1 MPCGKKDKETILI
14 ADDQPENM
22 QLLLECLEGEGYTVY
37 VAKNGLSAME
47 RAIYA
52 HPDLIILDV
61 MMPVMNGFE
70 ACRRLKETAG
80 VRDIPVLFMSALSDS
95 ADRVEGF
102 DAGGVD
108 YITKPIFIKEVLAR
122 VRTHLQLIRS
132 MRELKNAL
140 ETKDALLSVM
150 IQTPQMPLTTD
161 IVDLKTLMRDVHYQ
175 RSEQEQD
182 AFFETIQGAARR
194 TMLLA
199 REVFRWAES
208 RRDHA

>member
-132 MRELKNAL
+132 MRELQNAL

-175 RSEQEQD
+175 RSEEEQD

>member
-140 ETKDALLSVM
+140 ETKDALLSV
-150 IQTPQMPLTTD
+150 
-161 IVDLKTLMRDVHYQ
+161 
-175 RSEQEQD
+175 
-182 AFFETIQGAARR
+182 
-194 TMLLA
+194 
-199 REVFRWAES
+199 
-208 RRDHA
+208 